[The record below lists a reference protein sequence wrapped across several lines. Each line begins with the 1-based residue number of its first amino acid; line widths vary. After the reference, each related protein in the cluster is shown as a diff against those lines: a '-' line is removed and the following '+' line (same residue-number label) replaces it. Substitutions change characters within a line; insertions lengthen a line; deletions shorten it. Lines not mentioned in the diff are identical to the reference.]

1 MGGAMI
7 PSRTDPVVRNG
18 SEILGGPWGR
28 LARTLP
34 GPWPTISTLV
44 VLATAGYMV
53 GYLLDLSCVTTNW
66 LSPDR
71 YEHLC
76 YSDIPAL
83 YGIRG
88 FADGLIPYVQIPVG
102 GTPLEYPVLTGM
114 FMWVAALITTAI
126 APVLYSNDV
135 TRAFFDVN
143 VILLTPFLLITVI
156 ASALAV
162 RHRAWDAA
170 MIAVAPTVVLG
181 ATINWDL
188 IPIALTALAFLAWV
202 RERPV
207 AAGVFL
213 GLAIASKFYPLVL
226 VAVFVLL
233 AIRTR
238 SFRPT
243 LTLIGATG
251 ITWILVNLP
260 FAIANFEGWWHFY
273 SFNRARGVDFGSV
286 WYAVTEW
293 GLPRIP
299 DEAINAVSAVSFLAL
314 LCFVAYIAL
323 TAPRTPT
330 VFALAFLVLAAF
342 VITSKVYSPQYVL
355 WLVPFAALA
364 RPRWRDFLIWQTG
377 EVIYFAA
384 IWWLLAAYGVE
395 GAKGLDGG
403 WYALATFIHVGV
415 TVWYAILII
424 RDLYE
429 PTQVASSTSSKV
441 DVVKRTS
448 ASS

>member
-1 MGGAMI
+1 MI
-7 PSRTDPVVRNG
+7 PSRTDPVVAHG
-18 SEILGGPWGR
+18 SEVLGGPWGR
-28 LARTLP
+28 LARTVP
-34 GPWPTISTLV
+34 GPWPTVSTLV
-44 VLATAGYMV
+44 VLATLAYMV

-88 FADGLIPYVQIPVG
+88 FADGLIPYVQIPEG

-114 FMWVAALITTAI
+114 FMWIAGLVTAAI
-126 APVLYSNDV
+126 APVLHANDV

-162 RHRAWDAA
+162 RRRAWDAA
-170 MIAVAPTVVLG
+170 MIALAPTVILG

-188 IPIALTALAFLAWV
+188 IPIAFTALAFLAWV

-213 GLAIASKFYPLVL
+213 GLAIASKFYPVVL
-226 VAVFVLL
+226 LAVFVLL
-233 AIRTR
+233 AFRTR
-238 SFRPT
+238 TFRPT
-243 LTLIGATG
+243 ATLIGATAG
-251 ITWILVNLP
+251 TWLLVNLP

-273 SFNRARGVDFGSV
+273 SFNSARGIDFGSI

-293 GLPRIP
+293 GVPRIP
-299 DEAINAVSAVSFLAL
+299 DDAVNMVSALSFLAL
-314 LCFVAYIAL
+314 LCGVAYVAL

-330 VFALAFLVLAAF
+330 IFALGFLVLAAF
-342 VITSKVYSPQYVL
+342 VITTKVYSPQYVL

-377 EVIYFAA
+377 EVFYFAA
-384 IWWLLAAYGVE
+384 IWWLLAAYGVD

-403 WYALATFIHVGV
+403 WYALATFVHVGV

-424 RDLYE
+424 RDLYA
-429 PTQVASSTSSKV
+429 PTQVDSSTSSKV

>member
-1 MGGAMI
+1 MI
-7 PSRTDPVVRNG
+7 PSRTDPVVAHG
-18 SEILGGPWGR
+18 SEVLGGPWGR
-28 LARTLP
+28 LAHARS

-44 VLATAGYMV
+44 VLATVAYIV

-88 FADGLIPYVQIPVG
+88 LADGLVPYVQIPEG

-114 FMWVAALITTAI
+114 FLWIAGLVTAGI
-126 APVLYSNDV
+126 APILYADDV

-162 RHRAWDAA
+162 RTRAWDAA
-170 MIAVAPTVVLG
+170 MIALAPTVILG

-188 IPIALTALAFLAWV
+188 IPIAFTALAFLTWI
-202 RERPV
+202 RGRPF

-213 GLAIASKFYPLVL
+213 GLAIASKFYPVVL
-226 VAVFVLL
+226 LTVFVLL
-233 AIRTR
+233 VIRTR
-238 SFRPT
+238 SIRPT
-243 LTLIGATG
+243 LSLITATAC
-251 ITWILVNLP
+251 TWLLVNLP
-260 FAIANFEGWWHFY
+260 FAIANFEGWWYFY
-273 SFNRARGVDFGSV
+273 SFNSARAMDFGSI

-293 GLPRIP
+293 GVPRVP
-299 DEAINAVSAVSFLAL
+299 DGAINMVSAVSFLAL
-314 LCFVAYIAL
+314 LCFVAYVAL
-323 TAPRTPT
+323 TAPRAPT
-330 VFALAFLVLAAF
+330 IFALGFLVLAAF
-342 VITSKVYSPQYVL
+342 VVTTKVYSPQYVL

-384 IWWLLAAYGVE
+384 IWWLLAAYGVD

-415 TVWYAILII
+415 TLWYAALII
-424 RDLYE
+424 RDLYA
-429 PTQVASSTSSKV
+429 PTLVDSSTSSKV

>member
-1 MGGAMI
+1 MI
-7 PSRTDPVVRNG
+7 PSRTDPVVAHG
-18 SEILGGPWGR
+18 SEVLGGPWGR
-28 LARTLP
+28 LARRLP

-44 VLATAGYMV
+44 VLATLAYMV

-88 FADGLIPYVQIPVG
+88 FADGLIPYVQIPEG

-114 FMWVAALITTAI
+114 FMWIAGLVTAAI
-126 APVLYSNDV
+126 APVLYANDV

-162 RHRAWDAA
+162 CRRAWDAA
-170 MIAVAPTVVLG
+170 MIALAPTVILG

-207 AAGVFL
+207 ASGVFL
-213 GLAIASKFYPLVL
+213 GLAIASKFYPVVL
-226 VAVFVLL
+226 LAVFVLL
-233 AIRTR
+233 AFRTR
-238 SFRPT
+238 TLRPT
-243 LTLIGATG
+243 AALIGATAG
-251 ITWILVNLP
+251 TWLLVNLP

-273 SFNRARGVDFGSV
+273 SFNSARGIDFGSI

-293 GLPRIP
+293 GVPRIP
-299 DEAINAVSAVSFLAL
+299 DDAINMVSALSFLAL
-314 LCFVAYIAL
+314 LCGVAYIAL
-323 TAPRTPT
+323 TVPRPPT
-330 VFALAFLVLAAF
+330 IFALGFLVLAAF
-342 VITSKVYSPQYVL
+342 VITTKVYSPQYVL

-377 EVIYFAA
+377 EVFYFAA
-384 IWWLLAAYGVE
+384 IWWLLAAYGVD

-403 WYALATFIHVGV
+403 WYALATFVHVGV

-424 RDLYE
+424 RDLYA
-429 PTQVASSTSSKV
+429 PTQVDSSTSSKV